1 MEMKFTNYIHKE
13 KELNFE
19 ISSSEIIGITGNTTQ
34 EIINL
39 ICLKQLNKGTLTID
53 SVKVTK
59 DKLADYRKKISYIN
73 KCLKTHHLSAIN
85 LINEY
90 IIRNKLIIKNP
101 DKKIKDS
108 LKIVGLE
115 QEVLKREIK
124 TLSSS
129 EKKLLQISISL
140 LSNPEI
146 IIIEEPF
153 KSIDKQV
160 EKRLITLFRR
170 LKEQFNKTII
180 IVSEDS
186 NILHKYTTKIFFIK
200 KDTILLSGKTEEEY
214 LKVDFLKKHK
224 FEIPDIVE
232 FTYLAKKKK
241 QVKID
246 YHKDIRDIIKDIY
259 KHI

>member
-1 MEMKFTNYIHKE
+1 MEMKFTNYTHKE
-13 KELNFE
+13 NKLNFE
-19 ISSSEIIGITGNTTQ
+19 IMPAEIIGITGNTKE

-39 ICLKQLNKGTLTID
+39 ISLRKLNKGTLTID
-53 SVKVTK
+53 SVKITK
-59 DKLADYRKKISYIN
+59 DKLEQYRKKIVIIEKEIDTY
-73 KCLKTHHLSAIN
+73 HLTIIN
-85 LINEY
+85 LMNDY
-90 IIRNKLIIKNP
+90 IRRNKLIIKDP
-101 DKKIKDS
+101 EKKINDS

-115 QEVLKREIK
+115 QEILKREIK
-124 TLSSS
+124 TLSKS
-129 EKKLLQISISL
+129 EKKLLQISMSL

-153 KSIDKQV
+153 KFLDKQA

-180 IVSEDS
+180 IVSDDS
-186 NILHKYTTKIFFIK
+186 NILHKYTTKMFFIK
-200 KDTILLSGKTEEEY
+200 TDNILLSGKTEEEY
-214 LKVDFLKKHK
+214 LKVDFLKKQK
-224 FEIPDIVE
+224 FEIPDIIE
-232 FTYLAKKKK
+232 FTYLAKNKK

>member
-1 MEMKFTNYIHKE
+1 MEMKFTNYCHKE
-13 KELNFE
+13 SILNFE
-19 ISSSEIIGITGNTTQ
+19 ISSSEIIGITGKTKE
-34 EIINL
+34 EIID
-39 ICLKQLNKGTLTID
+39 IIALKVTNKGTLTID

-59 DKLADYRKKISYIN
+59 DKINSYRKKISIIE
-73 KCLKTHHLSAIN
+73 KELKTHHLDVIN

-101 DKKIKDS
+101 DKKIEDS
-108 LKIVGLE
+108 LKIVGLSNE
-115 QEVLKREIK
+115 ILKRKVK
-124 TLSSS
+124 TLSTS
-129 EKKLLQISISL
+129 ERKLLQISISL

-146 IIIEEPF
+146 IIIKEPF
-153 KSIDKQV
+153 KYIDKQI
-160 EKRLITLFRR
+160 EKKIITLFRR
-170 LKEQFNKTII
+170 LKDQFNKTII

-200 KDTILLSGKTEEEY
+200 NDSILLSGKTEEEY
-214 LKVDFLKKHK
+214 LDIEFLQKHK
-224 FEIPDIVE
+224 FDIPDIVQ